1 MNSIGK
7 YLLHKT
13 QMKSINLKKKK
24 NNNNNYGKILTF
36 KLSIVLNH
44 KII

>member
-24 NNNNNYGKILTF
+24 NNNYGKILTF